1 MAQRGHAHVTDDYRL
16 IVVLLIK
23 EHMPMVN
30 QEWNHVNHFNETKST
45 SGSKKSMQPYQIA
58 LKL

>member
-16 IVVLLIK
+16 IAVLLFK

-30 QEWNHVNHFNETKST
+30 QE
-45 SGSKKSMQPYQIA
+45 
-58 LKL
+58 